1 MSADATPDGAIARS
15 PKADSSA
22 DPLLEAGQ
30 RYLLGNYRQAPFV
43 LERGKGSEVWDTRG
57 RRYLDLCAGVAVS
70 ALGHDHPRLTAAL
83 AAQAATLIHTSNY
96 FFNAPNIRLA
106 EALCKRTGFDRAF
119 FGNSGAEAVEA
130 LLKLARRYFYARGE
144 ASRYKIIAF
153 HNAFHGRT
161 LGALAA
167 TGTPKYHEGFGPLG
181 GVTHLTYGDLGAVRS
196 AMSPEIAAILVEPVQ
211 GEGGVL
217 PAPVGFLPAL
227 RRIADDNG
235 ALLLLDEVQTGI
247 GRTGRFLACE
257 HEGVKADGIA
267 LAKGLGGGYP
277 IGAMLCREAV
287 GAALTPGTH
296 GSTFGGGPLAST
308 AALTVLEV
316 LEEEGLIA
324 AAETKGALLG
334 ALLADLITRHPRTVI
349 EARGLGLL
357 RGLRVAAGIDVR
369 TVLNKARDRGLLL
382 TVAGADVLRFT
393 PPLVIRESELEEAAR
408 ILDAVLTEIEAS

>member
-1 MSADATPDGAIARS
+1 MSADATPEGATAR
-15 PKADSSA
+15 PAKTEPAA
-22 DPLLEAGQ
+22 EPLLDTAQ

-43 LERGKGSEVWDTRG
+43 LERGKGCELWDTTG

-70 ALGHDHPRLTAAL
+70 SLGHDHPRLVAAL
-83 AAQAATLIHTSNY
+83 AAQAAKLIHTSNY
-96 FFNAPNIRLA
+96 FYNAPNVRLA
-106 EALCKRTGFDRAF
+106 EALCTRTGFDRAF
-119 FGNSGAEAVEA
+119 FCNSGAEAIEA

-144 ASRYKIIAF
+144 ASRYKVIAF

-167 TGTPKYHEGFGPLG
+167 TGTPKYHEGFGPLS
-181 GVTHLTYGDLGAVRS
+181 GVTHLTYGDIGAVRS

-217 PAPVGFLPAL
+217 PAPAGFLSAL
-227 RRIADDNG
+227 RKVADEHG
-235 ALLLLDEVQTGI
+235 ALLLVDEVQTGI

-277 IGAMLCREAV
+277 IGAMLCREHV

-316 LEEEGLIA
+316 LEQEGLVA
-324 AAETKGALLG
+324 AAETKGARLS
-334 ALLADLITRHPRTVI
+334 ALLSELVQRHPRTVA
-349 EARGLGLL
+349 EERGMGLF
-357 RGLRVAAGIDVR
+357 RGLRLAAGVDVR
-369 TVLNKARDRGLLL
+369 TVLNKARERGVLL

-393 PPLVIRESELEEAAR
+393 PPLVVRESELEEGAR
-408 ILDAVLTEIEAS
+408 VLDAVLSELEAS